1 MRTSSALSRRRA
13 MQFAGAAS
21 ALPLVHVRSAGAAGK
36 LALAFWDHWVPGGN
50 DAMTRQ
56 INAWAKQNKVDV
68 NVDYM
73 SAGNKLL
80 ITAAAEEQAKTGH
93 DVIAL
98 PVWEIHNHASAL
110 EPVDDVVQRLIAKY
124 GPTNEVNE
132 YLAKIKGHWMAVPS
146 NSGSQNQPPCGRIS
160 LLKEKAGFDVLA
172 AFPVSSEY
180 TPDADAWTWDMHLK
194 AAESCANAGKP

>member
-1 MRTSSALSRRRA
+1 
-13 MQFAGAAS
+13 
-21 ALPLVHVRSAGAAGK
+21 
-36 LALAFWDHWVPGGN
+36 
-50 DAMTRQ
+50 
-56 INAWAKQNKVDV
+56 
-68 NVDYM
+68 M

-110 EPVDDVVQRLIAKY
+110 EPVDDVVQRLIARY

-132 YLAKIKGHWMAVPS
+132 YLAKINGHWMAVPS

-160 LLKEKAGFDVLA
+160 LLKDKAGFDVLA
-172 AFPVSSEY
+172 ACSGKQRVHARCRCVDLGYASEGCRGLRQGGQ
-180 TPDADAWTWDMHLK
+180 AV
-194 AAESCANAGKP
+194 CARPIQRG